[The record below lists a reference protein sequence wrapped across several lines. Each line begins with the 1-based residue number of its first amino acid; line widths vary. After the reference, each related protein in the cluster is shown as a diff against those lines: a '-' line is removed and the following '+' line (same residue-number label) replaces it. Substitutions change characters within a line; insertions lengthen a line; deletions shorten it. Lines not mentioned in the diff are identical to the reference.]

1 MLQLSELDKLTKDRK
16 RVGRGG
22 DRGGTSGRGH
32 KGQRSRTSGKLK
44 SFFEGG
50 QMPLSRRLPKRGFT
64 NVFKKDVRY
73 VNVGDLETKFDAGDI
88 VNKVVLCEKGIF
100 KGKKK
105 YLIKIL
111 GKGKLTKN
119 LVVEADM
126 FSKSAADAIKKAGGK
141 VTISEEKT
149 GGSPIT

>member
-1 MLQLSELDKLTKDRK
+1 MLQLSELEKLTKNRK

-32 KGQRSRTSGKLK
+32 KGQKSRTSGNLK
-44 SFFEGG
+44 PFFEGG

-64 NVFKKDVRY
+64 NAFKKDVRF
-73 VNVGDLETKFDAGDI
+73 VNIGDLETKFAAGDI
-88 VNKVVLCEKGIF
+88 VDKAVLCEKGIF

-119 LVVEADM
+119 LVVEANM

-141 VTISEEKT
+141 ITISEENI
-149 GGSPIT
+149 GGSPTT